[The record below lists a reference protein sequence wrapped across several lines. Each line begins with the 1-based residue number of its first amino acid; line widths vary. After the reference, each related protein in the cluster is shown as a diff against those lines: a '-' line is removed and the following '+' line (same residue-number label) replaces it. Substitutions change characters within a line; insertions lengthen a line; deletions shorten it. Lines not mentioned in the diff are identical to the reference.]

1 MIFVSWVMKRCF
13 PDVSGVLSEALSGGG
28 AMLWDR
34 RRRERCARRFLAFI
48 LTILVFGICVG
59 TCLLGGSGL
68 AEAQNQAQTQTQNQ
82 AQTQTRQMPASQ
94 SQQQTQPQSQPQLQ
108 TQDQDQQVQG
118 TALAGFDDRLSP
130 LILSDATEAGN
141 LAPFSYIT
149 RDPDSGLAPSDIIR
163 KHMQNVR
170 GDLQAGPLLNL
181 GFDMAPAWIV
191 FAVHNGSSHKVW
203 KLSFGTRDEGR
214 LGIARTLRLYE
225 AGSGKMLYDTAPF
238 DKGSKPSVIAG
249 TELPLSITPGTTAL
263 YLLFWG
269 PEPGVPGTLAL
280 EMRPQD
286 EVPGGG
292 AAAGGGEI
300 ALYLLIA
307 LVGFFAAVALVTQ
320 TPGYFSF
327 IVYFTAQ
334 AMALLWFSDTIL
346 PEYHGGGATLALLS
360 SISVVSGILMARVFI
375 EPGREDLIDNAVMFV
390 LIGTVVLST
399 LLYMTVV
406 PEDSLIFPVFMY
418 VPSIFVLVALL
429 VFSFI
434 HARKGRPGGYA
445 FTASWGVLLCGVLI
459 SVLALAGFAPLNA
472 MTVNAFSLG
481 VFPQAVLLVLACRSK
496 FARDDARRREALRQE
511 KRRIESMARLRQSK
525 DAADQGRLLR
535 VIEREREIMAELRER
550 EAQRAEEMRR
560 AKEAADEANRAK
572 SAFLAVVSHEIRT
585 PMTGIMGMVRL
596 LLGTGM
602 SKDQKE
608 YVDTIQDSG
617 DAMLALLNDI
627 LDFEKIESGKMELE
641 TVDFELVRLVQGVV
655 TLMSGHAADKKITLE
670 ADIDSGLPAFVRGDP
685 TRLRQVLLNLVNNA
699 IKFTSQGGVTI
710 ILRHSGK
717 EQGES
722 GVYRHGVYFA
732 VQDTG
737 VGIPDEAQKNLF
749 KPFSQA
755 DSSVSRKYGGTGLG
769 LAICKRLI
777 QAMGGSIGLSSREG
791 EGSTFHFT
799 VAFDEGNAGA
809 VESGGAAGKKAP
821 ARSLRVLVVDDNEI
835 NRKVVLGLIEQEGH
849 KAEAVASGAAAL
861 ERLESAAFDLVLM
874 DIEMPGMRGDEA
886 TQALRALPDRD
897 KAAIPVIALTGNVGK
912 EDVERFYRAGMNG
925 FMAKP
930 IDPAALSR
938 MLGNAEKDVFDNP
951 PPIGKA
957 APISEEG
964 AASSEP
970 AHKKK
975 SQSAAITAATSGD
988 VMVFDHRFL
997 DGIRKSLDAR
1007 KIAELLDELLVKTD
1021 ELVAAIE
1028 TAVQAGNA
1036 TETMARAH
1044 ELKGMAGNFGLT
1056 GVSAVAA
1063 AIEKAARNGQ
1073 MDQATPHIPGLL
1085 TVAAQGRTEIKAWMD
1100 NEPGHE
1106 NRP

>member
-1 MIFVSWVMKRCF
+1 MILVSWVMKQCF

-28 AMLWDR
+28 AMLLA
-34 RRRERCARRFLAFI
+34 RRRERFAPRFFPLHFFSRHFFFQRFFLQRFFLQSLLI
-48 LTILVFGICVG
+48 FGIF
-59 TCLLGGSGL
+59 LLGGGGL
-68 AEAQNQAQTQTQNQ
+68 AKAQNA
-82 AQTQTRQMPASQ
+82 PSSQ
-94 SQQQTQPQSQPQLQ
+94 SQQQPQSQTQRQ
-108 TQDQDQQVQG
+108 TQDLQAQG
-118 TALAGFDDRLSP
+118 TALASDDRLSP
-130 LILSDATEAGN
+130 LILSDATEVGN

-149 RDPDSGLAPSDIIR
+149 RDPDSSLAPSDIIR
-163 KHMQNVR
+163 KHIQNVR
-170 GDLQAGPLLNL
+170 GDLQTGPLLNL

-191 FAVHNGSSHKVW
+191 FAVHNGSSHRAW
-203 KLSFGTRDEGR
+203 KLSFGTREEGR

-238 DKGSKPSVIAG
+238 DKGSKPSLIAG

-286 EVPGGG
+286 AAPGGS
-292 AAAGGGEI
+292 AAAGGGGEI

-320 TPGYFSF
+320 TPGYLSF
-327 IVYFTAQ
+327 IVYFMGQ
-334 AMALLWFSDTIL
+334 AMALLWFSDTIM

-360 SISVVSGILMARVFI
+360 SISIVSGILMARVFI

-418 VPSIFVLVALL
+418 GPSILVLMALV
-429 VFSFI
+429 VFSFL

-445 FTASWGVLLCGVLI
+445 FTASWGVLLCGVLV
-459 SVLALAGFAPLNA
+459 SVMALAGFAPLNA
-472 MTVNAFSLG
+472 VTVNAFSLG

-560 AKEAADEANRAK
+560 AKDAADEANRAK

-602 SKDQKE
+602 STDQKE
-608 YVDTIQDSG
+608 YVHTIQDSG

-627 LDFEKIESGKMELE
+627 LDFEKIESGKMDLE
-641 TVDFELVRLVQGVV
+641 IVDFELVRLVQGVV

-670 ADIDSGLPAFVRGDP
+670 ADIDSGLPALVRGDP

-699 IKFTSQGGVTI
+699 IKFTSEGGVTI

-717 EQGES
+717 ERGEN

-737 VGIPDEAQKNLF
+737 VGIPDEAQKKLF

-777 QAMGGSIGLSSREG
+777 QAMGGSIGLDSREG

-799 VAFDEGNAGA
+799 VSFDESNAGA
-809 VESGGAAGKKAP
+809 VESGGTVGKKAP

-835 NRKVVLGLIEQEGH
+835 NRKVILGLVAQEGH

-861 ERLESAAFDLVLM
+861 ERLKSAVFDLVLM
-874 DIEMPGMRGDEA
+874 DVEMPGMRGDEA
-886 TQALRALPDRD
+886 TQALRALPDMD
-897 KAAIPVIALTGNVGK
+897 KAAIPVVALTGNVGK

-930 IDPAALSR
+930 IDPAVLSR
-938 MLGNAEKDVFDNP
+938 TLGNAEKNIFDNP
-951 PPIGKA
+951 VPIGKA
-957 APISEEG
+957 RSVAG
-964 AASSEP
+964 GASSPE
-970 AHKKK
+970 AVRGK
-975 SQSAAITAATSGD
+975 SPKSATTATTASGD
-988 VMVFDHRFL
+988 IMVFDHRFL

-1007 KIAELLDELLVKTD
+1007 KIAELLDELLVKMD

-1028 TAVQAGNA
+1028 TAIQAGNA
-1036 TETMARAH
+1036 AETVARAH
-1044 ELKGMAGNFGLT
+1044 EIKGMAGNFGLT

-1063 AIEKAARNGQ
+1063 AIEKAARAGQ
-1073 MDQATPHIPGLL
+1073 MDQATPHISDLL
-1085 TVAAQGRTEIKAWMD
+1085 TVAAQGRTEIKAWME
-1100 NEPGHE
+1100 NETGQA
-1106 NRP
+1106 